1 MPKKK
6 VSFESDVLKQEFA
19 AAKPAKGKKYYYVIY
34 ALIAA
39 ALITAVGYYIYLKNT
54 ELSVD
59 WYGYGKALA
68 SLKED
73 HSDYEDIIIAIGDDI
88 NVTKE
93 EYYKLKILNDYTF
106 DGLIIE
112 YNKYIEKNGENMTA
126 EEKAELKPEVVSDD
140 EILESIINT
149 EIGYLEAMKAGVHMD
164 YATAYSQVN
173 ANYLTYKDIM
183 DIYEPQDEL
192 YIKAEES
199 IKQMELV
206 ASGMGVSIDEYI
218 EYLARD
224 SIKILA
230 AAILEEQW
238 QSEFKDLDFDG
249 TVDDYI
255 SYKYDTAR
263 ENYTINIYGLG

>member
-34 ALIAA
+34 ALIAV

-73 HSDYEDIIIAIGDDI
+73 HSDYEDIIIAIGDDVK
-88 NVTKE
+88 VTKE

-112 YNKYIEKNGENMTA
+112 YNKYIEKNCENMTA
-126 EEKAELKPEVVSDD
+126 EEKAELKPEVVSDV

-149 EIGYLEAMKAGVHMD
+149 EIG
-164 YATAYSQVN
+164 
-173 ANYLTYKDIM
+173 
-183 DIYEPQDEL
+183 
-192 YIKAEES
+192 
-199 IKQMELV
+199 
-206 ASGMGVSIDEYI
+206 
-218 EYLARD
+218 
-224 SIKILA
+224 
-230 AAILEEQW
+230 
-238 QSEFKDLDFDG
+238 
-249 TVDDYI
+249 
-255 SYKYDTAR
+255 
-263 ENYTINIYGLG
+263 